1 MAEVAEAS
9 STTDV
14 VSGSVASKSWWH
26 RFGSAIAAVITV
38 IAATVAVASST
49 VDVLYAVDPDSRPPE
64 EALATLARI
73 TVQQSVTY
81 EQYVGKKGD
90 TYVRYPHQDVGQ
102 LVGDDKRFPDP
113 PMDRKGIVVLV
124 KAEVR
129 GVSNRLYSAIA
140 ELMDAK
146 TDSTVVYTRERDSIL
161 LSTCDIKMAAF
172 KANGLIFRCWLHNPP
187 VETKYRVRVKLY
199 AIDSHPAAGE
209 SETELVDFIE
219 TADLTC
225 CGPPQAR
232 PGTRTPRVS
241 VTS

>member
-1 MAEVAEAS
+1 MVEVAEAS
-9 STTDV
+9 STTDAA
-14 VSGSVASKSWWH
+14 SGSVESKSWWH
-26 RFGSAIAAVITV
+26 RFGSAITAVVTV
-38 IAATVAVASST
+38 IAATIAVASST

-64 EALATLARI
+64 EVLATLARI

-81 EQYVGKKGD
+81 EQYLGKKGD
-90 TYVRYPHQDVGQ
+90 IYVRYPHQDVGQ
-102 LVGDDKRFPDP
+102 LTEGDKSFPDP

-146 TDSTVVYTRERDSIL
+146 TNSTVVYNREKDSLL

-172 KANGLIFRCWLHNPP
+172 KANGLTFRCWLHYPP
-187 VETKYRVRVKLY
+187 VGTKYRVRVQLY
-199 AIDSHPAAGE
+199 AIDSHSAAGE
-209 SETELVDFIE
+209 SGTELVDFIE

-225 CGPPQAR
+225 CGPPQAQ
-232 PGTRTPRVS
+232 PGAPRPRVS